1 MGSHTEPSP
10 ESLSVETLARER
22 SQAQQPSAKQS
33 RSDKS
38 MLEESE
44 EKEQIV
50 GLPDLAS
57 ENAAYGQGSQLSLG
71 ILYFIWSG
79 K

>member
-1 MGSHTEPSP
+1 MCKVLQGSHTEPSP
-10 ESLSVETLARER
+10 ESLSAETLARER

-33 RSDKS
+33 HSDKS
-38 MLEESE
+38 MLKESE

-57 ENAAYGQGSQLSLG
+57 ENAAYGQGIRL
-71 ILYFIWSG
+71 
-79 K
+79 